1 MLHQILDLG
10 SVLLRQTVACGIGDV
25 NHSGTCLD
33 NSLDDPCQVFVF
45 GATCILGVELHVLH
59 IFLRILHG
67 SHCPFNN
74 LLAVGVELIFNMGV
88 AGTDTRVNT
97 LALGIL
103 QTLGCDVDIFLHG
116 TCQGTNGWPC
126 HRLGNLNHRIEVA
139 RTGNRES
146 CLNHI
151 HAQLFQLLGHLNLF
165 YGVQLTPW
173 YLLSVT

>member
-10 SVLLRQTVACGIGDV
+10 SVFLRQTVACGIGDV
-25 NHSGTCLD
+25 HHGGTCLD
-33 NSLDDPCQVFVF
+33 NCLDDPGQVFIL
-45 GATCILGVELHVLH
+45 GATRILGVELHVLH

-67 SHCPFNN
+67 CHCPFNN
-74 LLAVGVELIFNMGV
+74 LLTIGVELIFNMGV

-103 QTLGCDVDIFLHG
+103 QTLGCDVDIFLHR
-116 TCQGTNGWPC
+116 TCQGTDCRPC
-126 HRLGNLNHRIEVA
+126 HRLGNLNHRVEVA

-151 HAQLFQLLGHLNLF
+151 HTQLFQLLGHLNLL
-165 YGVQLTPW
+165 YCVQLAPW
-173 YLLSVT
+173 HLFSVT